1 MYALV
6 VLLIQSISILAQ
18 SVISGKI
25 IDKNGEPI
33 ASTTVLLLNNADS
46 TYITGTA
53 SDKDG
58 RFEIPKIRPDN
69 YILSFSMIGFR
80 KIYRQQQVGQN
91 TKNDL
96 GDVVLKLDQLSEFY
110 PCQFNRKYR
119 TDSPAVIQIR
129 CLG

>member
-1 MYALV
+1 MYALD

-53 SDKDG
+53 SD
-58 RFEIPKIRPDN
+58 
-69 YILSFSMIGFR
+69 ILSFSMIGFR